1 MPRYRLAD
9 PIFDTRHRCP
19 HCKVRTWMT
28 DYRAFMADHD
38 RPDGR
43 RCQAAARSVSPLSSS
58 EGGEAPL
65 SEGEPMTNTERKSDH
80 A

>member
-1 MPRYRLAD
+1 MARHRIAD
-9 PIFDTRHRCP
+9 PMFDTRHRCP
-19 HCKVRTWMT
+19 HCNVRTWMT

-43 RCQAAARSVSPLSSS
+43 RCQAAARSVSPLSDSK
-58 EGGEAPL
+58 
-65 SEGEPMTNTERKSDH
+65 GEPMTNTERKSDN

>member
-1 MPRYRLAD
+1 M
-9 PIFDTRHRCP
+9 FDTRHRCP

-43 RCQAAARSVSPLSSS
+43 RCRKAALSVSPVSDSI
-58 EGGEAPL
+58 E
-65 SEGEPMTNTERKSDH
+65 EPMTNTERKSDH

>member
-9 PIFDTRHRCP
+9 PMFDTRHRCP
-19 HCKVRTWMT
+19 HCHVRTWMT

-43 RCQAAARSVSPLSSS
+43 RCRKAALSVS
-58 EGGEAPL
+58 PL
-65 SEGEPMTNTERKSDH
+65 SEGEPMTNTERKSDN